1 MDKSKEYYEKEM
13 QEFLNR
19 RYAKQSVETEVK
31 TKTVYNPIYKL
42 LSGIVMLI
50 LSSFLIFYAGIEGIE
65 KFVSHLKN
73 SGLNE
78 KVSVFIGF
86 CINIIAL
93 VYFIKGIYRIGTF
106 NQYLTIFEHDRVFS
120 ARGLFDGS
128 WSTVSQ
134 SNIDRM
140 LSYRES
146 KMANMNNDEAADFLV
161 ATSGLDAVKNGIISG
176 SNTERAASY
185 VESKL
190 NNMDGEKGMAYF
202 AKK

>member
-31 TKTVYNPIYKL
+31 TRVVYNPIYKL
-42 LSGIVMLI
+42 LSGVVMLI
-50 LSSFLIFYAGIEGIE
+50 ISSFLIFYAGIEGIE

-78 KVSVFIGF
+78 KISAFIGF
-86 CINIIAL
+86 CINIVAL
-93 VYFIKGIYRIGTF
+93 ILFIKGIYRIGTF
-106 NQYLTIFEHDRVFS
+106 NQYLTVFEHDRVFS
-120 ARGLFDGS
+120 FRGLFDGS